1 MLSPDRR
8 PPSRGLSS
16 VFFVPLWPVLFDTK
30 GKMSS
35 TKMHVN
41 VRDSN
46 PNLRT
51 LLIGGVLLYAL
62 GLTAAALT
70 HHIPAEILRIL
81 GLALTAAY
89 AIRRRNM
96 TTWILWS
103 MFAGVEL
110 GLDAPAVALNLH
122 VFSDIF
128 LRLIK
133 TIVAPLILGT
143 LISGI
148 AAHGSLKEVGRLGI
162 KSLVYFEVM
171 TSIALLVGL
180 AAINITRA
188 GVGLQLSAVHGRTVA
203 TFIPNNLQS
212 AVPPPAAT
220 PSWDQ
225 FLLHVFPENI
235 AKSIADNEVLQV
247 VVFAVLFGLALTR
260 LPEESRRPLL
270 TVIQSFTKAMFQ
282 FTNLVMVL
290 SPLAV
295 GGALAYTIAH
305 SGSAAILGL
314 AKLVATLYAALAAF
328 LVVGMLPAALI
339 ARVPIRRFLA
349 AVAEPAFIAF
359 STSTSEAALPIAMEN
374 MEKLGIPENIV
385 AFVIPTGYSFNLD
398 GTAIYLALASIFV
411 AQAGG
416 IHLPWQTQLVMLATL
431 VLTSKGV
438 AGVPRASL
446 VVLLATAA
454 SFKLPT
460 EPIVLILG
468 VDALMDMG
476 RTAINVTG
484 NCLASVVVARWEGKF
499 DPLPSA
505 APTGATRYPE
515 APVICVPPTNGIS
528 TRPKNVRSYR
538 RDSI

>member
-1 MLSPDRR
+1 MEEAMQHLRRKPDPLSLVAPAAVYLAGVG
-8 PPSRGLSS
+8 SALLLHSHIAGAGLR
-16 VFFVPLWPVLFDTK
+16 VV
-30 GKMSS
+30 
-35 TKMHVN
+35 
-41 VRDSN
+41 
-46 PNLRT
+46 
-51 LLIGGVLLYAL
+51 AL
-62 GLTAAALT
+62 VVAA
-70 HHIPAEILRIL
+70 I
-81 GLALTAAY
+81 Y

-96 TTWILWS
+96 TVWILWS

-110 GLDAPAVALNLH
+110 GLDAPSLALNLH
-122 VFSDIF
+122 VLSDIF
-128 LRLIK
+128 LRLVK

-162 KSLVYFEVM
+162 KSLIYFEIL
-171 TSIALLVGL
+171 TTIALLVGL

-188 GVGLQLSAVHGRTVA
+188 GVGISLPTSPSALTTTPSNA
-203 TFIPNNLQS
+203 TRP
-212 AVPPPAAT
+212 AT
-220 PSWDQ
+220 PQSIPKWDQ

-235 AKSIADNEVLQV
+235 AKSIAENEILQV

-260 LPEESRRPLL
+260 LPEETRRPLL

-282 FTNLVMVL
+282 FTNLVMYL
-290 SPLAV
+290 SPIAV
-295 GGALAYTIAH
+295 GAALAYTIAH
-305 SGSAAILGL
+305 SGSGAILGL
-314 AKLVATLYAALAAF
+314 AKLVATLYAALGVF
-328 LVVGMLPAALI
+328 MMVGMLPAALI

-359 STSTSEAALPIAMEN
+359 STATSEAALPIAMEN
-374 MEKLGIPENIV
+374 METLGVPENIV

-446 VVLLATAA
+446 VVLMATAA
-454 SFKLPT
+454 SFHLPL
-460 EPIVLILG
+460 EPVVLVLG

-476 RTAINVTG
+476 RTSINVTG

-499 DPLPSA
+499 HLSKDTSGV
-505 APTGATRYPE
+505 T
-515 APVICVPPTNGIS
+515 
-528 TRPKNVRSYR
+528 
-538 RDSI
+538 